1 MGILGGIKALF
12 ARDEAPATP
21 RRPEP
26 PPLPTVPSTW
36 IQRHTLARCHNQDD
50 AQAVAG
56 EGHYQDAIGIFTG
69 GKTETGPAIRLHTA
83 ELRPEPNNRHDP
95 NAIAVLI
102 QGHTV
107 GYIPATE
114 TDPWHRAIAP
124 IHASGQPATCVARI
138 TGGWNR
144 GYGDEGHYG
153 IVLLAKPGQA
163 DPNDPTIP
171 PSLARK
177 IAVTGEQHYQDTLA
191 QLLGPQSAQLAGE
204 DGLITVYIAGRR
216 VGQLSKTMA
225 ERYTPLII
233 AIHQAGLPV
242 TCQAIVEHG
251 KKKIEASIY
260 MTNPDYL

>member
-124 IHASGQPATCVARI
+124 IHASGVSASEPYA
-138 TGGWNR
+138 
-144 GYGDEGHYG
+144 
-153 IVLLAKPGQA
+153 
-163 DPNDPTIP
+163 
-171 PSLARK
+171 S
-177 IAVTGEQHYQDTLA
+177 AVQTESN
-191 QLLGPQSAQLAGE
+191 PICSA
-204 DGLITVYIAGRR
+204 
-216 VGQLSKTMA
+216 S
-225 ERYTPLII
+225 
-233 AIHQAGLPV
+233 
-242 TCQAIVEHG
+242 
-251 KKKIEASIY
+251 
-260 MTNPDYL
+260 